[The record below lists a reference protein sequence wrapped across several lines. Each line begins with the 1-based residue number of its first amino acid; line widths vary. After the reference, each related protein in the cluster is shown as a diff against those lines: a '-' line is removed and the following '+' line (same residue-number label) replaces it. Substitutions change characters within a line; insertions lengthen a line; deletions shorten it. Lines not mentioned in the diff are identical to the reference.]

1 MSFEQQPPSTAPPQP
16 QTHCC
21 LPGAV
26 VPPLGQLQN
35 LVRAGGDD
43 RGLKQRFLEKKVE
56 RSLDELLL
64 TGELS
69 STIANHVSEEDHGK
83 EKYL

>member
-1 MSFEQQPPSTAPPQP
+1 MAGAPAGLAPEPSA
-16 QTHCC
+16 C
-21 LPGAV
+21 
-26 VPPLGQLQN
+26 
-35 LVRAGGDD
+35 GG
-43 RGLKQRFLEKKVE
+43 RRQGTEAKFFLKKKVE

>member
-1 MSFEQQPPSTAPPQP
+1 M
-16 QTHCC
+16 
-21 LPGAV
+21 
-26 VPPLGQLQN
+26 
-35 LVRAGGDD
+35 RAGGDD